1 MNTNTFKVFNPDSID
16 FSKNAGLVPV
26 IVQDNISMQVLM
38 QGYMNAEALKI
49 TLETG
54 KITFFSRS
62 RNCLWTK
69 GESSGNFL
77 SLTDI
82 YSDCDNDSLL
92 LMASPAG
99 PTCHT
104 GSYSC
109 FGLPEKTNPLF
120 LLSLEQILRKRIED
134 GNPKSYTVRLLNEGP
149 KKIAKKLGE
158 EAVEVALEA
167 ENGTTERLLDEAADL
182 LYHLSVL
189 LLSRG
194 LSWNQIMEA
203 LKKRMM

>member
-1 MNTNTFKVFNPDSID
+1 
-16 FSKNAGLVPV
+16 
-26 IVQDNISMQVLM
+26 VQDINTLQILM
-38 QGYMNAEALKI
+38 QGYMNPEALQM

-69 GESSGNFL
+69 GETSGNYL
-77 SLTDI
+77 SLSDI

-92 LMASPAG
+92 LMASPSG

-104 GSYSC
+104 GTYSC
-109 FGLPEKTNPLF
+109 FELPEKTNPLF
-120 LLSLEQILRKRIED
+120 LLTLEQVLRKRLEE
-134 GNPKSYTVRLLNEGP
+134 GNPKSYTVQLLTEGP

-167 ENGTTERLLDEAADL
+167 ENGSSERLLDEAADL
-182 LYHLSVL
+182 LYHLGVL

-194 LSWNQIMEA
+194 LSWNQIMEV